1 MRPGMDAARPP
12 RSTRAP
18 RLGAAPA
25 PGSLRLTERVRASIR
40 RDALEHVAARYE
52 LSEAEREAL
61 AAVPLRWRRGR
72 GSSCF
77 YPRPAHG
84 FAVPHILVRVPTG
97 ALARWHTY
105 RRARA
110 RFTTPPGGIELEV
123 RVLATAVLVHELTH
137 ALQHGVAGGAR
148 RRYSEVETTE
158 NEIDYVRRAAPEAF
172 ARLVPVV
179 RAPARPSR
187 RAAAGSGRPD
197 AGPASALHAL
207 RAIVLRFAGSFAGLM
222 RPASTPR
229 ATAPRSS
236 RRRSRSPRP
245 TGS

>member
-1 MRPGMDAARPP
+1 MDAGRPR

-18 RLGAAPA
+18 SRTSAPA
-25 PGSLRLTERVRASIR
+25 PVALRLTARARASIH
-40 RDALEHVAARYE
+40 RDALEHVAARYA
-52 LSEAEREAL
+52 LSGPERDAL
-61 AAVPLRWRRGR
+61 AAVPIRWRRGR

-77 YPRPAHG
+77 YPRAAHG
-84 FAVPHILVRVPTG
+84 FAVPHILVKVPAG
-97 ALARWHTY
+97 ARARWHTY

-110 RFTTPPGGIELEV
+110 RFSTPPGGIELDV

-137 ALQHGVAGGAR
+137 ALQHGVAGGPR

-158 NEIDYVRRAAPEAF
+158 NEIDFVRRAAPEAF

-187 RAAAGSGRPD
+187 EGARKAASGGG
-197 AGPASALHAL
+197 APASALHAL

-222 RPASTPR
+222 RPAEAPP
-229 ATAPRSS
+229 APRSS